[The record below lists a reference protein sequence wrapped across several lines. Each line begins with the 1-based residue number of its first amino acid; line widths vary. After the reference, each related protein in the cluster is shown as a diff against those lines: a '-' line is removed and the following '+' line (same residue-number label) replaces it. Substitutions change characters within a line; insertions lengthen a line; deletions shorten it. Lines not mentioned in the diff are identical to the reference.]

1 LGFCICESDAVLL
14 CVIGVAFFA
23 LEALFGT
30 SKVCSD
36 EAVVKVVVS
45 YVSGSVLVALSDPV
59 YLVVIAYT

>member
-1 LGFCICESDAVLL
+1 VLL
-14 CVIGVAFFA
+14 CVVGVAFFA

-45 YVSGSVLVALSDPV
+45 YISGSVLVALCDPV